1 MTDEHPTA
9 PDEPQDARAH
19 ADDDADESPGLLRS
33 LDFDTPQPLSLDIG
47 DSHGPV
53 TVELTDTAVTHVEVR
68 HAPDANSPDWRG
80 GLAGLLNW
88 VTEQFGEAG
97 VRTGRDADRGRER
110 EPATEAVRRTRVE
123 LTGNRLVVRTPNTAP
138 LRNIPLA
145 GRVQAPAHS
154 ELSVQAGSGDVT
166 VTGTAV
172 RAQVQ
177 SGGGAVSVA
186 ESTERATVRTGSGQ
200 LHLGRMAGGVH
211 ARSGSGDVE
220 ITGLFDASSV
230 VTGSA
235 DVWLGEVGADVLVRS
250 GSGDL
255 SITDAASGEVELI
268 TGSGEIQVGLRRGR
282 SAEVDLTSSAGSARS
297 DLDVRDTPLEE
308 NPNLHVYGRTG
319 TGDAVLTSAL

>member
-1 MTDEHPTA
+1 MTDEDPTG
-9 PDEPQDARAH
+9 PDEPQDAGAR
-19 ADDDADESPGLLRS
+19 ADDAGESPGLVRS
-33 LDFDTPQPLSLDIG
+33 LDFDTPQPLTLDIG
-47 DSHGPV
+47 DNHGPV
-53 TVELTDTAVTHVEVR
+53 TVELTDTAVTQVEVR
-68 HAPDANSPDWRG
+68 HDPDADAPDWRG

-97 VRTGRDADRGRER
+97 ARTGRDPDRGRER
-110 EPATEAVRRTRVE
+110 EPATEAVRNTRVE
-123 LTGNRLVVRTPNTAP
+123 LTGNRLVVRTPSGAP
-138 LRNIPLA
+138 LRNVPVA
-145 GRVQAPAHS
+145 VRVRAPAHS

-177 SGGGAVSVA
+177 SGGGAVSLA
-186 ESTERATVRTGSGQ
+186 GSTERATVRTGSGQ
-200 LHLGRMAGGVH
+200 LRLGLMKGGVH

-220 ITGLFDASSV
+220 IAGVLAASSV

-255 SITDAASGEVELI
+255 SVTDAAAGELELI
-268 TGSGEIQVGLRRGR
+268 TGSGEIQVALRRGR

-297 DLDVRDTPLEE
+297 DLDVRDQPPATTPE
-308 NPNLHVYGRTG
+308 LHVYGRTG
-319 TGDAVLTSAL
+319 TGDVVLTSAL